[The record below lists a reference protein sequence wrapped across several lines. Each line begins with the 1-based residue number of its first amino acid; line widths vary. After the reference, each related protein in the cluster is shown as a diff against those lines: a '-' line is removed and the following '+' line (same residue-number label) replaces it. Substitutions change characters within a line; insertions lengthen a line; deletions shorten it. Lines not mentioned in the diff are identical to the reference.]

1 MNAFPLLETE
11 PLSPEAEHRIFTAL
25 AREMTLDTPAVA
37 IAEAEL
43 VEDATISYIQPDE
56 PSSRG
61 HRKGLLLGL
70 IAVAAAVLGVGI
82 MVRDNSAR
90 TPTNGDV
97 TPETMPIY
105 LPAVLPDGFTFSYG
119 DDYSNGAD
127 GTPPF
132 RDQVYRDLSKPIG
145 ARAVQITTSLAWPG
159 LDLGHPIFVQG
170 RPAFDASNGNLSV
183 IALVD
188 GQVSIRVAGRGVPY
202 SEIERIAG
210 SVKATSSN
218 PSDGT
223 ALTSLP
229 DGLTLV
235 VDQSTVPANRSINV
249 TYVSAD
255 EPGPQLI
262 VQIWPATSQSLDQ
275 WTMGLPYLLAPTQVR
290 GHEAISFV
298 DAEQSKAGL
307 VWKETK
313 EVVIGIDGNGLDAQ
327 QMRKAAESLRRVSS
341 KEWTDLLKSRGIAVE
356 GDSIATTTSAV
367 AATTAPSSSGGRPA
381 DPANLPLLSPQD
393 TKARGELKVAKDLTV
408 GTNFDG
414 RPRISRRLIYRETG
428 AVLGSRALQVEW
440 SYTRFTAVNPNGTAV
455 EGQAPFAEALPPE
468 TERPGFID
476 PNGVYFRLSARG
488 LAQDELE
495 AVAKSLTAPWGSD
508 RINVPSLPAGFVE
521 IESRD
526 TAYEQYRSTMLDYG
540 AVSVAMNPVGSG
552 GIESYAIAT
561 PGSFTATKVRG
572 HDGYIVTDPATNT
585 LRLVWVESP
594 GLLVEVKGIGTEV
607 ATLQRIAER
616 LEPVSTDAWT
626 KLLAAVGAKP
636 ETVKAP

>member
-1 MNAFPLLETE
+1 MNALPLLETE
-11 PLSPEAEHRIFTAL
+11 PLSPEANHRIFTAL
-25 AREMTLDTPAVA
+25 AREMTLDTPAVNGGQ
-37 IAEAEL
+37 L
-43 VEDATISYIQPDE
+43 VEDATISYLQPDE
-56 PSSRG
+56 PAR
-61 HRKGLLLGL
+61 RNRRPLLLAL
-70 IAVAAAVLGVGI
+70 VAVAAGVLGVGI

-90 TPTNGDV
+90 TRTGTEV

-105 LPAVLPDGFTFSYG
+105 LPTKLPDGFTFSYG
-119 DDYSNGAD
+119 DDFTNGTD

-145 ARAVQITTSLAWPG
+145 ARAVQITTSLAFAG
-159 LDLGHPIFVQG
+159 VNLGHPISIQG
-170 RPAFDASNGNLSV
+170 RPAFDASDGNLSV

-188 GQVSIRVAGRGVPY
+188 NQVSIRVAGRGVPY

-218 PSDGT
+218 PADGT

-229 DGLTLV
+229 NGLTLV
-235 VDQSTVPANRSINV
+235 VDQSTIPANRRINL

-255 EPGPQLI
+255 EPSPQLN

-298 DAEQSKAGL
+298 DVEQGKAGL

-313 EVVIGIDGNGLDAQ
+313 DVLVGIDGNGLDAQ
-327 QMRKAAESLRRVSS
+327 QVRKAAESLRRVSS
-341 KEWTDLLKSRGIAVE
+341 KEWIDLLKSRGIAVE
-356 GDSIATTTSAV
+356 GDSIAPTTSAV
-367 AATTAPSSSGGRPA
+367 AATTAPSSSGGRSA
-381 DPANLPLLSPQD
+381 DPGNLPLLSPED
-393 TKARGELKVAKDLTV
+393 TKAVGDLKVAKDLTV

-428 AVLGSRALQVEW
+428 AVLGSQALQVEW

-455 EGQAPFAEALPPE
+455 EGQAPFAQALPPE

-488 LAQDELE
+488 LAQNELE

-508 RINVPSLPAGFVE
+508 RINVPLLPTGFVE
-521 IESRD
+521 IESQD
-526 TAYEQYRSTMLDYG
+526 TAYEQYRSTRLEYG
-540 AVSVAMNPVGSG
+540 SVSVAMNPVGSG
-552 GIESYAIAT
+552 TMESYAIAT
-561 PGSFTATKVRG
+561 PGSFAATKVRG
-572 HDGYIVTDPATNT
+572 HDGYVVTDPATNT
-585 LRLVWVESP
+585 LRLVWAESP
-594 GLLVEVKGIGTEV
+594 GLLVEVKGIGTDV
-607 ATLQRIAER
+607 AALQRIAES
-616 LEPVSTDAWT
+616 LQPVSVDAWT
-626 KLLAAVGAKP
+626 KLLATVGAKP